1 MLAVII
7 ALCASFS
14 AIGCAEDEYHP
25 IRVAKEQFGCERIL
39 WLDGAHQCNNIS
51 GYYLEQGGGKFS
63 RDHVFPQEGGYYVV
77 GEDKSGNE
85 IFVLVP
91 HSDYANSKRYKAAK
105 YDWPFD
111 YSFGE
116 IAAFAGE
123 HGYKFADGIDGRL
136 DEYYGNSGDDLKL
149 NDSNEFVKTCLY
161 ESYRNFRDEAELG
174 DLYERLDVKLAFEYS
189 VAVGEQTSDCY
200 IIQIDG
206 KFQLCERRYLGDG
219 KEDELRLYTYE

>member
-111 YSFGE
+111 YSFKE
-116 IAAFAGE
+116 IAMFAGE
-123 HGYKFADGIDGRL
+123 YGYKYANGIDGL
-136 DEYYGNSGDDLKL
+136 EDEFFSPSSYHLNLCDTEDNVKRGLLELQWFDSVDAIYSRMDVKMFFSFRYKPSESHWNDYYIMQENGKLKMY
-149 NDSNEFVKTCLY
+149 EFKDNMET
-161 ESYRNFRDEAELG
+161 NIIT
-174 DLYERLDVKLAFEYS
+174 YERD
-189 VAVGEQTSDCY
+189 AV
-200 IIQIDG
+200 
-206 KFQLCERRYLGDG
+206 
-219 KEDELRLYTYE
+219 